1 MSAAEPSRKRP
12 AEGEVLACGGCGGTS
27 YEIRYGTKGEERPT
41 VTCVACLEMW
51 WLTAAWDTRA
61 VRLTPVPQDVAPLPE
76 APGFRVNVA
85 MTLTA
90 PGCGMGPAIAED
102 ARARLAAVPGVSE
115 AKVEIM
121 WDPPW
126 NQDRISEAGKMQLG
140 LI

>member
-1 MSAAEPSRKRP
+1 
-12 AEGEVLACGGCGGTS
+12 
-27 YEIRYGTKGEERPT
+27 
-41 VTCVACLEMW
+41 
-51 WLTAAWDTRA
+51 
-61 VRLTPVPQDVAPLPE
+61 
-76 APGFRVNVA
+76 
-85 MTLTA
+85 
-90 PGCGMGPAIAED
+90 MGPAIAED